1 MTDQTDRP
9 DPERTLASAESLA
22 ALEAVEETDDEPA
35 AQAATP
41 KRRRSR
47 SAVSVA
53 PSEPAV
59 ADRST
64 ETVSLAQTGAQSIEA
79 GMVTIQQGGAQF
91 IKSDRVDIKQG
102 GAGRVEAQEI
112 TVRQGGIGLARG
124 ERVSVELGGMG
135 AALGTNVEL
144 HQGFSRFVAAR
155 ESVRMEQSGAM
166 TVIADKVEMAPQSGV
181 VFLIARHVQGPVNTL
196 FDWRAALAFG
206 AAFGVAAGLL
216 RRVIGARR

>member
-1 MTDQTDRP
+1 MTDQIDRP
-9 DPERTLASAESLA
+9 DTERTLASAESLA
-22 ALEAVEETDDEPA
+22 ALEAVEETDEEPA
-35 AQAATP
+35 AEAATP

-47 SAVSVA
+47 TAVSVA
-53 PSEPAV
+53 PSKPAA
-59 ADRST
+59 ADRP
-64 ETVSLAQTGAQSIEA
+64 ETVSLVQGGADTIEA
-79 GMVTIQQGGAQF
+79 GIVTVQQGGANL
-91 IKSDRVDIKQG
+91 IKADRVDIKQG

-124 ERVSVELGGMG
+124 ERVSVELGGVG

-144 HQGFSRFVAAR
+144 HQGFSRFLAAR

-196 FDWRAALAFG
+196 FDWRAAVAFG

-216 RRVIGARR
+216 RRAIGRR

>member
-1 MTDQTDRP
+1 MTDQSDRP
-9 DPERTLASAESLA
+9 DTERTLASAESLA
-22 ALEAVEETDDEPA
+22 ALEAVEETDDEPVA
-35 AQAATP
+35 EPTTP

-47 SAVSVA
+47 T
-53 PSEPAV
+53 AV
-59 ADRST
+59 AVPPSKPAIADHP
-64 ETVSLAQTGAQSIEA
+64 ETVSLVQAGAQSIEA
-79 GMVTIQQGGAQF
+79 GMVTVQQGGAQF
-91 IKSDRVDIKQG
+91 IKGDRVDIKQG

-166 TVIADKVEMAPQSGV
+166 TVIANNVEMAPQSGV
-181 VFLIARHVQGPVNTL
+181 VFLIARNVQGPVNTL
-196 FDWRAALAFG
+196 FDWRAAVAFG

-216 RRVIGARR
+216 RRALGARR